1 MTEIIGQIITLI
13 VYSFAKKT
21 FNIYGVQFWSNISI
35 PVASSSIGLSSSK
48 EKQPPTNLMQ

>member
-21 FNIYGVQFWSNISI
+21 FNIYGVQFWSNIFI
-35 PVASSSIGLSSSK
+35 PVASSSIGLSSLK
-48 EKQPPTNLMQ
+48 